1 VLFRAWHLPE
11 LVTGDALAIMD
22 SGAYFVPYSTSFS
35 YPQPGIAMVED
46 GQAWLLRRKETYED
60 LIARDVALQGDAAAG
75 TGT

>member
-1 VLFRAWHLPE
+1 
-11 LVTGDALAIMD
+11 
-22 SGAYFVPYSTSFS
+22 
-35 YPQPGIAMVED
+35 MVED